1 MVYAII
7 ELGGQQLWVESG
19 KFYDVKKLDI
29 SPGQTVFL
37 NRVLLLNKD
46 SRFFIGDPCVQNYSV
61 RAKVLKHLKSKKIT
75 VFKMK
80 SKKNH
85 RSKRGYRQ
93 DITRLLI
100 EKI

>member
-19 KFYDVKKLDI
+19 KFYDVKKLDA

-37 NRVLLLNKD
+37 NKVLLLNKE
-46 SRFFIGDPCVQNYSV
+46 SISFIGDPCVQNYHV

-80 SKKNH
+80 SKKNL

-93 DITRLLI
+93 DVTRLLI